1 VSGDRLAGVDPD
13 CETCDGDGYVDI
25 VDGWGGVIG
34 PAPCPAC
41 SDSEG
46 YYESRDEYLP
56 PEALARL
63 DSGAAEGD
71 A

>member
-1 VSGDRLAGVDPD
+1 MSGDRLAGVDPD

-25 VDGWGGVIG
+25 LDDWGCVLA
-34 PAPCPAC
+34 PAPCPDC
-41 SDSEG
+41 SPDDPLEAV
-46 YYESRDEYLP
+46 DA
-56 PEALARL
+56 ALARL